1 MRASRAALTRTVDS
15 QGMQAD
21 IVIPAWQADEVI
33 LALQADIVI
42 LALQADIVILDS
54 QGMQADMVD
63 NRVILALIVERGGS

>member
-42 LALQADIVILDS
+42 LDS